1 MKGVLALLLLGTIQA
16 QTPVP
21 PASETIEVSIV
32 NVDVVVT
39 DRHGNHVRGLT
50 AADFEIRDHG
60 AVQPITNFAEYR
72 DEQPRA
78 APSPAPTAAAVPR
91 PAAAPP
97 QKRTLVLFV
106 EHQYL
111 SPWQADSFVATMKK
125 LLHDTVRPGDSAAV
139 VSFVYTTKVEQ
150 DFTGDLAQLDAA
162 VDRLRPLFDRWGAKR
177 TESEAI
183 QNEYLQEVLE
193 RATRESRAAAAASLV
208 LNGEAMG
215 VRQMVDIRRKVYTLN
230 MLVNMMAGADGRK
243 AVFLATQRFGKY
255 AGFEYWGRGLLEL
268 NSNMPFFL
276 TDDLRD
282 GLTRNANAAGVTFYP
297 IYPQGF
303 VELPSVSAER
313 SSASKDPA
321 KPDGILMNETI
332 SIGEL
337 ADRTGGVGG
346 WGMKDVEKIANAMRD
361 DLSSYYSLAFRAPK
375 GVSNHK
381 ITVTTTEGG
390 YTVRARHEFV
400 VKTDDMKMSDRILA
414 ALYQPQK
421 ASLIPVDVQVLD
433 KKKLKRG
440 YSIPIVI
447 RIPASSLTALPDK
460 NGRSGAF
467 RVYAAAGG
475 PLGINSDVNQRSQP
489 FTIPAGAKDAATK
502 IFTYSFEM
510 RLDTRSDRIVIGI
523 YDELSKQYGIV
534 RVKI

>member
-1 MKGVLALLLLGTIQA
+1 MKGVLALLLLGAMQ
-16 QTPVP
+16 VP
-21 PASETIEVSIV
+21 PAGETIEVSIV

-50 AADFEIRDHG
+50 AADFEVRDHG

-72 DEQPRA
+72 DEQRPEKSVPQPA
-78 APSPAPTAAAVPR
+78 APQPPAP
-91 PAAAPP
+91 APP

-106 EHQYL
+106 EKQYL
-111 SPWQADSFVATMKK
+111 PPGQADSFIATMKK

-139 VSFVYTTKVEQ
+139 VSFAYTTKVEQ
-150 DFTGDLAQLDAA
+150 DFTGDLARLDAA
-162 VDRLRPLFDRWGAKR
+162 IDRLRPLFDRWGAKR

-183 QNEYLQEVLE
+183 QSEYLQEVLD
-193 RATRESRAAAAASLV
+193 RATKESGTADAASLV

-215 VRQMVDIRRKVYTLN
+215 VREMVDIRRKVYTLN
-230 MLVNMMAGADGRK
+230 MLVNMMAGVDGRK

-255 AGFEYWGRGLLEL
+255 AGFEYWGKGLLAWDP
-268 NSNMPFFL
+268 NRMPFFA
-276 TDDLRD
+276 TYELRD
-282 GLTRNANAAGVTFYP
+282 TLTRNANAAGVTFYP

-303 VELPSVSAER
+303 VEIPSIGAER
-313 SSASKDPA
+313 ASASKDTA
-321 KPDGILMNETI
+321 KAGGIVMNETV

-346 WGMKDVEKIANAMRD
+346 WGIKDVEKIANAMRD

-381 ITVTTTEGG
+381 ITVTTTDGA
-390 YTVRARHEFV
+390 YTVRARREFIE
-400 VKTDDMKMSDRILA
+400 KTDDMKMSDRVLA
-414 ALYQPQK
+414 AMYQPQK
-421 ASLIPVDVQVLD
+421 PSAIPLDIQVLD
-433 KKKLKRG
+433 RKKTKRG

-447 RIPASSLTALPDK
+447 RFPASSLTALPDIK
-460 NGRSGAF
+460 GRSGVF

-475 PLGINSDVNQRSQP
+475 ALGINSDVHQKSQP
-489 FTIPAGAKDAATK
+489 FTIPASAKDAATK

-510 RLDTRSDRIVIGI
+510 LTDTKTDRIVIGV

-534 RVKI
+534 RVTI